1 VADCQ
6 QVLGHLQPGEAP
18 VWCVSSSAFLAL
30 ADFWCAPFAE
40 GSVQSSVRRRVVHL
54 LACLHSE
61 ANVKCR
67 LSCGQQAA
75 AVGEAR

>member
-1 VADCQ
+1 VSQHNTVCCDTRC
-6 QVLGHLQPGEAP
+6 HN
-18 VWCVSSSAFLAL
+18 SSSAFLAL

-40 GSVQSSVRRRVVHL
+40 GSVQSLVRRRVVHL

-61 ANVKCR
+61 AKVKCR